1 MAITKNNFALNQNYE
16 LFGHEVTLIVVDFI
30 VDMRAE
36 VNDCS
41 DGTALGGLDLVRKT
55 FEQQGVTI
63 LAEGPLVDT
72 GTQKNYMVRSDCLDT
87 LSSTTTVAALQA
99 YIRTLDQSSSS
110 FPGVTA
116 DLTGAT
122 VTETKLGILTAAA
135 VA

>member
-30 VDMRAE
+30 VDVSAE

-63 LAEGPLVDT
+63 LAEGPLVD
-72 GTQKNYMVRSDCLDT
+72 GNTQKNYMVRSDSLDT
-87 LSSTTTVAALQA
+87 LSSTTTVAALETALQA
-99 YIRTLDQSSSS
+99 LDQSSAD
-110 FPGVTA
+110 FPNITA
-116 DLTGAT
+116 DITGAQVAT
-122 VTETKLGILTAAA
+122 SEMGILTAAI
-135 VA
+135 V

>member
-30 VDMRAE
+30 NTMAAE

-72 GTQKNYMVRSDCLDT
+72 GTQKNYMVRSDSLDT
-87 LSSTTTVAALQA
+87 LSSTTTVAALETAIQA
-99 YIRTLDQSSSS
+99 LDQSSAD
-110 FPGVTA
+110 FPNITA
-116 DLTGAT
+116 DITGAQ
-122 VTETKLGILTAAA
+122 VAVSEMGILTANI
-135 VA
+135 V